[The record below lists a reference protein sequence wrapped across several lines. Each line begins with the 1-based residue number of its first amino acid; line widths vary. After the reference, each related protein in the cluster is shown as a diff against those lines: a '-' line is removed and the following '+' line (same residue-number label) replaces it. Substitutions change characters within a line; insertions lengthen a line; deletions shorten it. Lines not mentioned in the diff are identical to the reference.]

1 MNKCTTKPS
10 LFLISFVLIHILLF
24 LMRNEDQV
32 FWYMMTG
39 IFLLTTFSY
48 LVYNRHL
55 TSRRIGQSLFAS
67 IIAIVAIVVL
77 YSILVQ
83 FLPAIRHQAIM
94 ETLIS
99 MGVHYRWQ
107 LMISLAVTVALH
119 ELYFRTLLQETI
131 SSPVLAVIITS
142 SASVSL
148 FTWVLSP
155 EQLVTLIGIQIIT
168 AAAFQYSKRLITPIT
183 SVVGSVIILILLY
196 T

>member
-1 MNKCTTKPS
+1 
-10 LFLISFVLIHILLF
+10 
-24 LMRNEDQV
+24 MRNEDQV

>member
-1 MNKCTTKPS
+1 MTEWTTKPS
-10 LFLISFVLIHILLF
+10 LFLISFVLFHILLF

-32 FWYMMTG
+32 FWHMMTG

-48 LVYNRHL
+48 LVYKRHL
-55 TSRRIGQSLFAS
+55 TSRRIGQSLLAS
-67 IIAIVAIVVL
+67 IIGVIAIVVL

-83 FLPAIRHQAIM
+83 FLPDIRYQAIM

-119 ELYFRTLLQETI
+119 ELYFRTMLQETI
-131 SSPVLAVIITS
+131 THPVLAVILTS
-142 SASVSL
+142 LTSVSL
-148 FTWVLSP
+148 FIWVLSP
-155 EQLVTLIGIQIIT
+155 EQLVTLVGIQLIT

-183 SVVGSVIILILLY
+183 TVIGAVIILILLY
-196 T
+196 A